1 MPVRVIVVM
10 GVSGSGK
17 TTLGRALAS
26 ALCVPFLDADDFHP
40 PENIAKMSRA
50 EPLDD
55 ADRAPWLAKLA
66 SAIREHLELAGAVVA
81 CSALKQ
87 TYRQT
92 LTAGDP
98 RIVFVYLRGSF
109 EIIDQRLRAR
119 ANHFMSA
126 KLLQSQFVALEE
138 PESAIVVDVRDSAD
152 HQVASVLRELARL
165 PSLDEG
171 PVQSAGQ
178 SPTERKA

>member
-1 MPVRVIVVM
+1 GQFRADGTAQSVHQSSTAVLCNTAAITHGRDADGTKAAALSRAGQHYPERQPMPVRVIVVM

-66 SAIREHLELAGAVVA
+66 SAIREHL
-81 CSALKQ
+81 
-87 TYRQT
+87 
-92 LTAGDP
+92 
-98 RIVFVYLRGSF
+98 
-109 EIIDQRLRAR
+109 
-119 ANHFMSA
+119 
-126 KLLQSQFVALEE
+126 
-138 PESAIVVDVRDSAD
+138 
-152 HQVASVLRELARL
+152 
-165 PSLDEG
+165 
-171 PVQSAGQ
+171 
-178 SPTERKA
+178 